1 MPDPDADLPELSPLD
16 LSLINLLQFAP
27 RITWGEAGEIL
38 GTHPTTLA
46 VRWDR
51 LRESGAAWMTAQ
63 IQIEPGPAGL
73 AFIEL
78 ESRSDLIPE
87 TLAALVAMREVV
99 SVESFSGERNL
110 GLTVT
115 ACNLAE
121 LSTLAEEKISRVP
134 GVKGLRV
141 LLASQLHSTGDSW
154 RLKVLSPEQ
163 VERAQAAAAAQAKSR
178 PRRSGLT
185 EEHWAVAQVL
195 MRDGRASA
203 AEIARSTGLHP
214 ATARRH
220 LQKVLASGAI
230 RLRCDLAQSLS
241 GHPLTVQWF
250 TRLNAADHAAA
261 AARLSED
268 SRTRVVAS
276 ITGDANF
283 LVVMWLKNVAEIME
297 AEQFIQSCAPE
308 ISIQQSVV
316 SLRQVK
322 RMGWVLDQQ
331 GLNSGEFVLPQLP
344 LN

>member
-1 MPDPDADLPELSPLD
+1 MPDPAAHLPELSPLD

-63 IQIEPGPAGL
+63 VQVKSGPAEL

-87 TLAALVAMREVV
+87 TVAALVAMPQVL

-121 LSTLAEEKISRVP
+121 LSTLVEEKISRVP

-163 VERAQAAAAAQAKSR
+163 VERAQAAAAAEAKSL
-178 PRRSGLT
+178 PRRSSLT

-316 SLRQVK
+316 SLRPVK

-344 LN
+344 LD

>member
-1 MPDPDADLPELSPLD
+1 MPDPAAELPELSPLD

-63 IQIEPGPAGL
+63 IQIESGPAEL

-87 TLAALVAMREVV
+87 TLAALVAMPQVV

-121 LSTLAEEKISRVP
+121 LSALVEEKISRVP

-154 RLKVLSPEQ
+154 RLKVLSAEQ
-163 VERAQAAAAAQAKSR
+163 VERAQAAAAEATSL
-178 PRRSGLT
+178 PRRSSLT

-203 AEIARSTGLHP
+203 AEIARTTGLHP

-250 TRLNAADHAAA
+250 TRLSAADHAA
-261 AARLSED
+261 
-268 SRTRVVAS
+268 
-276 ITGDANF
+276 GDNQNPVPAGRGRDGRH
-283 LVVMWLKNVAEIME
+283 AEI
-297 AEQFIQSCAPE
+297 I
-308 ISIQQSVV
+308 VV
-316 SLRQVK
+316 PDQTERSETGQNDRRQHQPVGARGIGTPHFLNRENNPGK
-322 RMGWVLDQQ
+322 RRVEGRSDT
-331 GLNSGEFVLPQLP
+331 GG
-344 LN
+344 

>member
-1 MPDPDADLPELSPLD
+1 MPDPAAELPELSPLD

-63 IQIEPGPAGL
+63 IQIDPGPAGL

-87 TLAALVAMREVV
+87 TVAALVAMPQVL

-121 LSTLAEEKISRVP
+121 LSTLVEEKISRVP

-154 RLKVLSPEQ
+154 RLKVLSAEQ
-163 VERAQAAAAAQAKSR
+163 VERAQAAAAAEATSL
-178 PRRSGLT
+178 PRRSSLT

-203 AEIARSTGLHP
+203 AEIARTTGLHP

-241 GHPLTVQWF
+241 GHPLTVHWF
-250 TRLNAADHAAA
+250 TRLSAADHAAA

-283 LVVMWLKNVAEIME
+283 LVVMWLKNVAEIMG